1 MVQDSD
7 SSNRNAYEEEKA
19 SDEEAR
25 TIYGLNTNND
35 TVEQPGNEYET
46 IGTSTSL
53 NDNIQSTG
61 EYFEQN
67 SHHNYHEDEEN
78 RVREIHPSYHFQPIE
93 NHESNFNNH
102 HGPNYFT
109 VPINA
114 SVVASVPVS
123 HENGFAAVAAIEN
136 NDDHCHDYFKDDEAD
151 YNDANCSPQQSSN
164 NHNLH
169 IDIQSGTLT
178 KPSMDKLS
186 PSSSL
191 MADPDE
197 TPGDHVID
205 RLHNTSLELHP
216 DETETKESSL
226 DEFIVNE
233 NQRILSS
240 PESSTI
246 PTLPPPPPPPLE
258 QTAREQL
265 IERERQGRLERERA
279 RLKQQLALSREQYEE
294 DEAYADIDR
303 VRERIASI
311 DNNSLDVMDLTDVE
325 EGDDDGDDEDRHHS
339 YDGHED
345 NVMTD
350 NQSLGS
356 ILNNQ
361 PGDSTGSGISDSHT
375 DASIPDGTIMNDEVI
390 LGAIR
395 GSGVTNATQVS
406 STAPSPLGF
415 TMERFLQD
423 GVMAQPP
430 TNDATTSG
438 ANNTNVESNVSN
450 DPEHGHDERSDH
462 SQDDDSNTNH
472 QLVDLISEASNI
484 SDIANVSIIAE
495 PLLEEVSTDSIR
507 HTVGIGSARLDR
519 DYNFSDT
526 PRLARLTEAEILEL
540 AEIDYASVGNMPPRS
555 ERDEQHLASFHDLTG
570 LGRMSN
576 MSDQTYATMLES
588 ISMASADAS
597 QSEANSTIIRPV
609 DESRPSPVINNGID
623 EEEVFINST
632 SLPESEVAS
641 IKPAEEISL
650 SITNSGEG
658 NNSESPLRIPQEL
671 TLNDNLEG
679 ELKSPDDDRKPPALN
694 NEYVSNHSFHV
705 NLEDGAVE
713 IIDEH
718 NTSDDTYKLPNR
730 VIRPGIT
737 NTSNNSKPLKD
748 PIHRRSQTTPIIP
761 SFVDDFDYSK
771 YNESEQSD
779 ACKGFPGLIDN
790 SQTLLRPQHSYVD
803 LYGSTSLHN
812 NNNHLDDHDQM
823 ESVGDEEEL
832 RSLLA
837 KKRHRR
843 ESIDEMVDSVFSSV
857 RSMST
862 DDIEADINDCDRYL
876 ASTVIERGKLI
887 SREFIFLLYC
897 R

>member
-7 SSNRNAYEEEKA
+7 SSNQQNAYEEEKT

-25 TIYGLNTNND
+25 TIYGLNANND
-35 TVEQPGNEYET
+35 TVEQLGNEYEA
-46 IGTSTSL
+46 IGTSSSL
-53 NDNIQSTG
+53 ND
-61 EYFEQN
+61 EQN
-67 SHHNYHEDEEN
+67 SHNYEDEEN
-78 RVREIHPSYHFQPIE
+78 RVREMHPSYHFRPIE
-93 NHESNFNNH
+93 NHESNINH
-102 HGPNYFT
+102 HHEPNDFT
-109 VPINA
+109 VPISA
-114 SVVASVPVS
+114 SVVASVAV
-123 HENGFAAVAAIEN
+123 AAVAAIEN
-136 NDDHCHDYFKDDEAD
+136 NDYRCHDYFKDDENH
-151 YNDANCSPQQSSN
+151 NDANLSPQQSNN

-178 KPSMDKLS
+178 KPLMDKIS

-197 TPGDHVID
+197 TPDDHVID
-205 RLHNTSLELHP
+205 RLHNTSLELH
-216 DETETKESSL
+216 ETETKESSL

-233 NQRILSS
+233 NQRIVSS
-240 PESSTI
+240 PEISTI
-246 PTLPPPPPPPLE
+246 PTIPPPPPPPSE

-279 RLKQQLALSREQYEE
+279 RLKQQLALSRERYEE

-303 VRERIASI
+303 ARERIASI

-325 EGDDDGDDEDRHHS
+325 EGNDNDNDGDDEDRHHS
-339 YDGHED
+339 YHGHQD

-356 ILNNQ
+356 IQNNQ

-375 DASIPDGTIMNDEVI
+375 NASIPDGTIMNDEVI

-395 GSGVTNATQVS
+395 GNGVTNTTQVS

-415 TMERFLQD
+415 SMERFLQD

-430 TNDATTSG
+430 TNDAMTSG
-438 ANNTNVESNVSN
+438 ANNTNVESQVSN
-450 DPEHGHDERSDH
+450 DPELGHDEISDH

-495 PLLEEVSTDSIR
+495 PLLEEMSTDSIT
-507 HTVGIGSARLDR
+507 HTVGISSARLDR
-519 DYNFSDT
+519 EYNFSDT

-555 ERDEQHLASFHDLTG
+555 ERDEQHLASFNDLTG

-576 MSDQTYATMLES
+576 MSDQTHATMLES

-609 DESRPSPVINNGID
+609 DESRPSPVINNDFD
-623 EEEVFINST
+623 EEEVFMNSK

-641 IKPAEEISL
+641 VKAIEQISL
-650 SITNSGEG
+650 SITNSFEG
-658 NNSESPLRIPQEL
+658 HNSESPLRIPQDL
-671 TLNDNLEG
+671 TLHDNVEG

-694 NEYVSNHSFHV
+694 NENVSNHSFRV
-705 NLEDGAVE
+705 NLDDGAIE

-771 YNESEQSD
+771 YNESPEQSD
-779 ACKGFPGLIDN
+779 VCKGFPGLIDD
-790 SQTLLRPQHSYVD
+790 SQTLLRPQQSYVD
-803 LYGSTSLHN
+803 CYGSTSLHN
-812 NNNHLDDHDQM
+812 NHNHIDDHAQM
-823 ESVGDEEEL
+823 DSVGDEEEL
-832 RSLLA
+832 RSLLV

-876 ASTVIERGKLI
+876 TSTVIERGKLNPQE
-887 SREFIFLLYC
+887 SIFLLYC